1 MIHSFKKHVKIRIED
16 SVVRFVYL
24 HNEVVNICHFRSKF
38 NVFFPYHES
47 IAHLLQIVFSS
58 LCC

>member
-1 MIHSFKKHVKIRIED
+1 MSLRLKIRIED

-24 HNEVVNICHFRSKF
+24 HNEVVNICHFISKC
-38 NVFFPYHES
+38 NMFFLHYKS
-47 IAHLLQIVFSS
+47 ISHLLQIVFSS